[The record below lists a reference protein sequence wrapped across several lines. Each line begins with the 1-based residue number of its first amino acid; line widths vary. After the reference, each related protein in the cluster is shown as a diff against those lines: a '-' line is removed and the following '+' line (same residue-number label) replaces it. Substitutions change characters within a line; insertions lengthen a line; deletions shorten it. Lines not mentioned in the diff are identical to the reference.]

1 MMMMTMS
8 GWNRIPYELKCK
20 REIECYDK
28 INEIHP
34 KYPVIILSCSKIQ
47 TKTKEDCINIKVKSV
62 RNINYKRMIY
72 A

>member
-1 MMMMTMS
+1 M
-8 GWNRIPYELKCK
+8 I
-20 REIECYDK
+20 K